1 VNKAL
6 CSGPDGQPVWSFC
19 TKPVAM
25 NMSRRRLSRVFTPQT
40 CAFSHLRVHP
50 HRLPICIMPLLLLG
64 FSCGLSMQPAAVS
77 TPRAPA
83 ASTPPGRREV
93 LAGAGA
99 AAAFALFGLPSSAQA
114 SYALYQASQDSYTDR
129 KKTGFVPVATSDK
142 ETLRAIQQDLYDR
155 KAQYRAVKAKKKPA
169 QCCARSSTSWPS
181 LRPAGAPVA
190 SLGARPRHW
199 LPPHSGP
206 GQPGPLVARAAPA
219 GLQDRQT
226 VTVSQAC
233 ERKMRTGTHAW
244 GGVRLLRTRVPSRV
258 GTTSSDLAFAARHSA
273 GQTLPLPLTRLLS
286 VPFDQVLRWSDR
298 GRAADAR
305 EYLRAVRPLEG

>member
-1 VNKAL
+1 M

-181 LRPAGAPVA
+181 LRPTGAPVA
-190 SLGARPRHW
+190 SLGARPR
-199 LPPHSGP
+199 PRRPRSGP
-206 GQPGPLVARAAPA
+206 GQPWPLGRSGDTGRPPA
-219 GLQDRQT
+219 
-226 VTVSQAC
+226 
-233 ERKMRTGTHAW
+233 
-244 GGVRLLRTRVPSRV
+244 
-258 GTTSSDLAFAARHSA
+258 SSDSHSESGLREKNAHRDTRMGRGEIAANPRA
-273 GQTLPLPLTRLLS
+273 LPSGHHEFGPR
-286 VPFDQVLRWSDR
+286 FRRQAQRRSDPTPTPNPTPIR
-298 GRAADAR
+298 TF
-305 EYLRAVRPLEG
+305 